1 MTTPLTKLA
10 QYWRDDANNPDL
22 SLTLPQRDAMRKCAD
37 ELQQSFAQFRESKP
51 FFANKGNSEA
61 DFIADGERL
70 DCPKCGGS
78 GHVVEVR
85 PNAGVK
91 PRA

>member
-1 MTTPLTKLA
+1 MATPLTKLA
-10 QYWRDDANNPDL
+10 QNWRDDANNADL

-51 FFANKGNSEA
+51 FFANNGDSEA
-61 DFIADGERL
+61 NFIADGERL

-78 GHVVEVR
+78 GHVGDVR
-85 PNAGVK
+85 PNA
-91 PRA
+91 